1 MPSSTLSPCHQVPC
15 LHKRTVAIPQT
26 QGYCQT
32 RGYYPDS
39 QHLWPLRSLGV
50 ALEAGQRPRE
60 KCAHMAGK
68 RPGCLGWKHLSPLS
82 SVLTDWA
89 DPPEQGLPLRS
100 VPEERFNLQG
110 VVARLWKQEWHL
122 RRRCFEAE
130 GIHVGDLGLRYLPQI
145 PHQQSPERHLS
156 MGATRNLLGHLCGD
170 WCKEK
175 VGLGD
180 RRTVYGAS
188 AWSFISPS
196 S

>member
-1 MPSSTLSPCHQVPC
+1 MLFIPSQSRSYLRAGAMPSSTLSPCHQVPC
-15 LHKRTVAIPQT
+15 LHKRMVAIPQT

-32 RGYYPDS
+32 RGYCPDS

-50 ALEAGQRPRE
+50 ASEAGQRPRE

-122 RRRCFEAE
+122 RRRCFEA
-130 GIHVGDLGLRYLPQI
+130 GHPRGGFGPQVS
-145 PHQQSPERHLS
+145 SPDPTPAKPRETFEY
-156 MGATRNLLGHLCGD
+156 GGH
-170 WCKEK
+170 
-175 VGLGD
+175 
-180 RRTVYGAS
+180 
-188 AWSFISPS
+188 
-196 S
+196 